1 MNSPFEG
8 NFSERLTSFI
18 AEKHSLGFSY
28 GESCRVLSLFD
39 RYCVEHFPG
48 ENMLTKELVIAW
60 AHRRDDEPATAFRAR
75 LTPVREFARYLNR
88 IGENAFV
95 LSQKYAKKPH
105 RPIPHIYSQ
114 SEIAAIWFAAD
125 SMAPTYRAPL
135 RHIVLP
141 AILRV
146 LYCCGLRPAEA
157 RTLRMENVDLAH
169 GKIFVIAS
177 KKHADRIVMMADD
190 LADYCREYD
199 HRMKL
204 ALPQREFF
212 FPKADGSAYTHVWFS
227 AAFQKLREDT
237 GITTTGTGPPRLYD
251 FRHSFAT
258 HRLYQWI
265 REGKDLMAALPCL
278 SAYMGHIHLS
288 DTYYYIHLVPG
299 QLKAMSGYDFSKY
312 EALLPEVECD
322 E

>member
-1 MNSPFEG
+1 MNQPFSG
-8 NFSERLTSFI
+8 HFSEKLTSFI
-18 AEKHSLGFSY
+18 SEKHSLGFSY
-28 GESCRVLSLFD
+28 GESSRVLSLFD
-39 RYCVEHFPG
+39 RFCAECFPN
-48 ENMLTKELVIAW
+48 ETALTKEVALAW
-60 AHRRDDEPATAFRAR
+60 AHRRDDETAAAFRAR

-88 IGENAFV
+88 TGENAFV

-114 SEIAAIWFAAD
+114 SEIAAIWSAAD
-125 SMAPTYRAPL
+125 SIAPAYRSPT

-157 RTLRMENVDLAH
+157 RKLRMEDVDLDH
-169 GKIFVIAS
+169 GKISVMES

-190 LADYCREYD
+190 LADYCRAYD
-199 HRMKL
+199 RRMKL
-204 ALPQREFF
+204 ISPQREFF
-212 FPKADGSAYTHVWFS
+212 FSKADGSVFTRVWFS
-227 AAFQKLREDT
+227 ASFQKLREDT
-237 GITTTGTGPPRLYD
+237 GITTTGTSLPRLYD
-251 FRHSFAT
+251 FRHTFAT
-258 HRLYQWI
+258 HRLYQWM
-265 REGKDLMAALPCL
+265 REGKDLMAALPYL
-278 SAYMGHIHLS
+278 SAYMGHVHLS